1 MVEEAWPAADPW
13 ADFRPSDPNDV
24 PHCRNHPEEVFDR
37 GYCELC
43 DWALQVVEA
52 QATTILGDAPAQ
64 TSSRRYFFLCPDK
77 HAFTSRLSGA
87 DAICKRCRDHRVKNS
102 VASMGYEEPWPT
114 LTEVGPQLGFRDQQ
128 QQHIC
133 SLMVRVDP
141 NALDLRRTYVA
152 LADSFKQ
159 KSLQALIQ
167 VCQNTIDDLDGAGE
181 GPTRSGSINQIASRS
196 GSDVVLLELRK
207 ISRALEALV
216 EIAQQR
222 DVEICGKTADGN
234 WSEAP
239 GDCSRESFLGNIAS
253 KHGRLRE
260 VSVAVEVKGERFQR
274 AEDQQGAYRGLKV
287 NKENHFV
294 LIVSSM
300 CAHRRMEILQ
310 HLPFHG
316 IVELLKSSGRSH
328 HDQKHCRGCDFLG
341 RLCGAS
347 KTRSIVRTQLCGHE
361 KSKLILKGLP
371 YDQDAQNWARA
382 ADIMRQIEREVQR
395 HDSSVALQ
403 WSHIE
408 IRPCRHHYQSEAV
421 VHFFQGE
428 LPYQIIEQAHEV
440 MIRELQEAE
449 MNVRAEFEGQAPGI
463 LYVADYVA
471 DGHEDYLCSSDQING
486 VVTQIGSECMGWF
499 SQHDRSEIPR
509 IRLISAP
516 HWLQQ
521 AVRWLPQ
528 ISWRLYRLTLPWE
541 VLRYFDRSFCL
552 DLPADWA
559 EHLHQSMRLSQPL
572 ENLNPAAEVFKN
584 HAAGLVRLGI
594 FPTTVPYHY
603 NQICEELEGQW
614 CTLLRHV
621 YLFGKPTSA
630 RRESVAR
637 AEDAS
642 EPSDSDDETRAP
654 SPDPNDSN
662 DSTGPDAAA
671 ASPSPA
677 AAPSNGPPPTTRIR
691 CGRAVLDFCS
701 TVGESVEGD
710 PLDGHYT
717 DLAIG
722 DWAIWKPELDFN
734 PEGDSNGWSLATL
747 RGERD
752 QHDRRGYVPTSFLQP
767 MEDYRDYSGM
777 PLCFEAELISCGF
790 EGVPMAQGGTSDVYQ
805 VALAGGTVAAK
816 LLHDRESKA
825 LLCAMHDTA
834 ELFRAEVEAMK
845 RLNHENIA
853 NMLDSGVTT
862 DGRFLIIE
870 EFVSV
875 HTLAECLESNG
886 FYFDERMKVALQ
898 LADALTYIHA
908 EGIMHRDVK
917 SANVLVDVDAAG
929 TFTTV
934 KLSDFGLA
942 KGVQEREVGGTRFSS
957 RVCGTTG
964 YMDPECLR
972 GQGRSS
978 FKSDVYSFGI
988 VLLDLITGK
997 VCGPEN
1003 DHYRAIRRNQAIT
1016 FHCSWPQEPQF
1027 CNALR
1032 DLASNCVQE
1041 FSEDR
1046 PHMANVR
1053 LTLQHL
1059 NRQFLNR

>member
-1 MVEEAWPAADPW
+1 MVEEASPADPW
-13 ADFRPSDPNDV
+13 ADFRPSAPNGV
-24 PHCRNHPEEVFDR
+24 PHCRNHPEEEVFDR

-52 QATTILGDAPAQ
+52 QATAILGDAPEQ

-87 DAICKRCRDHRVKNS
+87 DALCKRCRDHRVKYS

-114 LTEVGPQLGFRDQQ
+114 LTEVGPQLGFRDEQQ
-128 QQHIC
+128 RHIC

-141 NALDLRRTYVA
+141 NALDLRQTHVA
-152 LADSFKQ
+152 LVNSFKQ

-167 VCQNTIDDLDGAGE
+167 VCQNTIGDLDGPGE
-181 GPTRSGSINQIASRS
+181 GPTRSGSINQIASRA
-196 GSDVVLLELRK
+196 GSDVVLQELQK
-207 ISRALEALV
+207 ISAALEALV

-222 DVEICGKTADGN
+222 DVEICGKTVEGN

-239 GDCSRESFLGNIAS
+239 NACSRDSFLGNIAS

-260 VSVAVEVKGERFQR
+260 VSVAVEVKGERFHR

-300 CAHRRMEILQ
+300 CARQRMEILQ

-316 IVELLKSSGRSH
+316 IVELLKSGGRSH

-347 KTRSIVRTQLCGHE
+347 RTRSVVRTQVCGHE

-382 ADIMRQIEREVQR
+382 ADIIRQVEREVQR
-395 HDSSVALQ
+395 HDSSVALE
-403 WSHIE
+403 WSEIE
-408 IRPCRHHYQSEAV
+408 IRHCRQHYQSEAV

-428 LPYQIIEQAHEV
+428 LPYQIIEQAREV
-440 MIRELQEAE
+440 MMRELEEAE
-449 MNVRAEFEGQAPGI
+449 LTVRAEFEGQAPGI
-463 LYVADYVA
+463 LYVADC
-471 DGHEDYLCSSDQING
+471 HEESPYSLDEINR

-499 SQHDRSEIPR
+499 SQHDHSEIPR

-516 HWLQQ
+516 HWLQR
-521 AVRWLPQ
+521 AVSLLPQ
-528 ISWRLYRLTLPWE
+528 ISWRFYRLTLPWE
-541 VLRYFDRSFCL
+541 VLRHFDRSFRL
-552 DLPADWA
+552 DLPPAWA
-559 EHLHQSMRLSQPL
+559 ERLHQAMRLSQPL
-572 ENLNPAAEVFKN
+572 ENLSPAAEVFKN

-594 FPTTVPYHY
+594 FPTNVPYHY
-603 NQICEELEGQW
+603 NQICEELESQW

-637 AEDAS
+637 QAEAEEAS
-642 EPSDSDDETRAP
+642 EPSDDSDDETRAP
-654 SPDPNDSN
+654 SPDPNDATDAN
-662 DSTGPDAAA
+662 DANDPNGPDAAA
-671 ASPSPA
+671 PSSPTAASPQSPA
-677 AAPSNGPPPTTRIR
+677 ASSSLPAGPSNGPPPTSRIR
-691 CGRAVLDFCS
+691 CGRACLNFCS
-701 TVGESVEGD
+701 TAGESVEGD
-710 PLDGHYT
+710 PLDGYYT

-734 PEGDSNGWSLATL
+734 PQRDSNGWSLATL

-752 QHDRRGYVPTSFLQP
+752 QHDRRGYVPSSFLQP
-767 MEDYRDYSGM
+767 MEDYRHYSGM
-777 PLCFEAELISCGF
+777 PLCFEAELVSRGF
-790 EGVPMAQGGTSDVYQ
+790 EGRPMARGGTSDVYQ
-805 VALAGGTVAAK
+805 VALDGGTVAAK

-845 RLNHENIA
+845 RLDHENIA
-853 NMLDSGVTT
+853 SMLDSGVTT

-875 HTLAECLESNG
+875 HTLAECLDSNG
-886 FYFDERMKVALQ
+886 FYFEERMKVALQ

-908 EGIMHRDVK
+908 QGIMHRDVK

-972 GQGRSS
+972 GE
-978 FKSDVYSFGI
+978 
-988 VLLDLITGK
+988 GK

-1003 DHYRAIRRNQAIT
+1003 DHYRAIRRNQTIS

-1027 CNALR
+1027 CNALK

-1046 PHMANVR
+1046 PHMANVQR
-1053 LTLQHL
+1053 TLQHL
-1059 NRQFLNR
+1059 NRQI